1 MLSQDQLLGTCG
13 SSTSKDYKAVVKG
26 ISLLFSNETLS
37 GALAFFTA
45 LLIVLELEGP
55 EHS

>member
-13 SSTSKDYKAVVKG
+13 SSTSKDYKVVVKG
-26 ISLLFSNETLS
+26 ISLFSSNETLS
-37 GALAFFTA
+37 GALVFFTA
-45 LLIVLELEGP
+45 LLIVLEPEGP